1 MKLLFAT
8 ANKNKLREAAE
19 ILGDMVQVI
28 SPSELNINADVEETG
43 ETLQDNS
50 ILKARTLYDL
60 SGLDCFADDT
70 GLEVE
75 VLNGAPGVLTARY
88 AACFP
93 GGALP
98 HDSEANMNRLLEE
111 LSEYSTPES
120 RRARFRTVIT
130 LIYEGRQYCFEGI
143 VSGTIAQGK
152 AGNGGFGYD
161 PIFIPDGFGGRTMA
175 EISEDEKNAISHR
188 GRALRA
194 MAEFLSTVREDGVL
208 SGLVFDQFI
217 VKKTL
222 LKIGVFH
229 LDAHRITQFVYLAGP
244 SAHKSVTSLI
254 KFEKVRFDIPEGYHS
269 FHFGRLYRSVHSP
282 FGDSGYRSVKLLSH
296 LIHHVLHQLVFDG
309 CAFCIS
315 SHQFSFGSIL
325 ALLLVNILFGT
336 LRPTKVQGE
345 QPVHHQVRISSYRR
359 GEMGVKL
366 ECKSIVP
373 DVVRT
378 VAGFRHCPEGKILE
392 GVMLRL
398 AFGRI
403 KQRAERFGCRPA
415 A

>member
-1 MKLLFAT
+1 MEKLIA
-8 ANKNKLREAAE
+8 ASNNKNKLREAAE

-194 MAEFLSTVREDGVL
+194 MAEFLSTVRED
-208 SGLVFDQFI
+208 
-217 VKKTL
+217 
-222 LKIGVFH
+222 
-229 LDAHRITQFVYLAGP
+229 Y
-244 SAHKSVTSLI
+244 
-254 KFEKVRFDIPEGYHS
+254 
-269 FHFGRLYRSVHSP
+269 
-282 FGDSGYRSVKLLSH
+282 
-296 LIHHVLHQLVFDG
+296 
-309 CAFCIS
+309 
-315 SHQFSFGSIL
+315 
-325 ALLLVNILFGT
+325 
-336 LRPTKVQGE
+336 
-345 QPVHHQVRISSYRR
+345 
-359 GEMGVKL
+359 
-366 ECKSIVP
+366 
-373 DVVRT
+373 
-378 VAGFRHCPEGKILE
+378 
-392 GVMLRL
+392 
-398 AFGRI
+398 
-403 KQRAERFGCRPA
+403 
-415 A
+415 

>member
-194 MAEFLSTVREDGVL
+194 MAKFLSTVRED
-208 SGLVFDQFI
+208 
-217 VKKTL
+217 
-222 LKIGVFH
+222 
-229 LDAHRITQFVYLAGP
+229 Y
-244 SAHKSVTSLI
+244 
-254 KFEKVRFDIPEGYHS
+254 
-269 FHFGRLYRSVHSP
+269 
-282 FGDSGYRSVKLLSH
+282 
-296 LIHHVLHQLVFDG
+296 
-309 CAFCIS
+309 
-315 SHQFSFGSIL
+315 
-325 ALLLVNILFGT
+325 
-336 LRPTKVQGE
+336 
-345 QPVHHQVRISSYRR
+345 
-359 GEMGVKL
+359 
-366 ECKSIVP
+366 
-373 DVVRT
+373 
-378 VAGFRHCPEGKILE
+378 
-392 GVMLRL
+392 
-398 AFGRI
+398 
-403 KQRAERFGCRPA
+403 
-415 A
+415 

>member
-111 LSEYSTPES
+111 LSKYSTPES

-130 LIYEGRQYCFEGI
+130 LIYEDRQYCFEGI

-194 MAEFLSTVREDGVL
+194 MAEFLSTIRED
-208 SGLVFDQFI
+208 
-217 VKKTL
+217 
-222 LKIGVFH
+222 
-229 LDAHRITQFVYLAGP
+229 Y
-244 SAHKSVTSLI
+244 
-254 KFEKVRFDIPEGYHS
+254 
-269 FHFGRLYRSVHSP
+269 
-282 FGDSGYRSVKLLSH
+282 
-296 LIHHVLHQLVFDG
+296 
-309 CAFCIS
+309 
-315 SHQFSFGSIL
+315 
-325 ALLLVNILFGT
+325 
-336 LRPTKVQGE
+336 
-345 QPVHHQVRISSYRR
+345 
-359 GEMGVKL
+359 
-366 ECKSIVP
+366 
-373 DVVRT
+373 
-378 VAGFRHCPEGKILE
+378 
-392 GVMLRL
+392 
-398 AFGRI
+398 
-403 KQRAERFGCRPA
+403 
-415 A
+415 

>member
-93 GGALP
+93 GGALA
-98 HDSEANMNRLLEE
+98 HDSEANMTRLLEE
-111 LSEYSTPES
+111 LSKYSTPKS

-143 VSGTIAQGK
+143 VSGTIAREK

-194 MAEFLSTVREDGVL
+194 MAEFLSTVRE
-208 SGLVFDQFI
+208 
-217 VKKTL
+217 
-222 LKIGVFH
+222 
-229 LDAHRITQFVYLAGP
+229 
-244 SAHKSVTSLI
+244 
-254 KFEKVRFDIPEGYHS
+254 GY
-269 FHFGRLYRSVHSP
+269 
-282 FGDSGYRSVKLLSH
+282 
-296 LIHHVLHQLVFDG
+296 
-309 CAFCIS
+309 
-315 SHQFSFGSIL
+315 
-325 ALLLVNILFGT
+325 
-336 LRPTKVQGE
+336 
-345 QPVHHQVRISSYRR
+345 
-359 GEMGVKL
+359 
-366 ECKSIVP
+366 
-373 DVVRT
+373 
-378 VAGFRHCPEGKILE
+378 
-392 GVMLRL
+392 
-398 AFGRI
+398 
-403 KQRAERFGCRPA
+403 
-415 A
+415 

>member
-75 VLNGAPGVLTARY
+75 VLNGAPGVMTARY

-111 LSEYSTPES
+111 LSEYSTPKS

-143 VSGTIAQGK
+143 VSGTIAQEK

-194 MAEFLSTVREDGVL
+194 MAEFLSTVRED
-208 SGLVFDQFI
+208 
-217 VKKTL
+217 
-222 LKIGVFH
+222 
-229 LDAHRITQFVYLAGP
+229 Y
-244 SAHKSVTSLI
+244 
-254 KFEKVRFDIPEGYHS
+254 
-269 FHFGRLYRSVHSP
+269 
-282 FGDSGYRSVKLLSH
+282 
-296 LIHHVLHQLVFDG
+296 
-309 CAFCIS
+309 
-315 SHQFSFGSIL
+315 
-325 ALLLVNILFGT
+325 
-336 LRPTKVQGE
+336 
-345 QPVHHQVRISSYRR
+345 
-359 GEMGVKL
+359 
-366 ECKSIVP
+366 
-373 DVVRT
+373 
-378 VAGFRHCPEGKILE
+378 
-392 GVMLRL
+392 
-398 AFGRI
+398 
-403 KQRAERFGCRPA
+403 
-415 A
+415 

>member
-111 LSEYSTPES
+111 LSKYSTPES

-143 VSGTIAQGK
+143 VSGTIAREK

-194 MAEFLSTVREDGVL
+194 MAEFLSTVRE
-208 SGLVFDQFI
+208 
-217 VKKTL
+217 
-222 LKIGVFH
+222 
-229 LDAHRITQFVYLAGP
+229 
-244 SAHKSVTSLI
+244 
-254 KFEKVRFDIPEGYHS
+254 GY
-269 FHFGRLYRSVHSP
+269 
-282 FGDSGYRSVKLLSH
+282 
-296 LIHHVLHQLVFDG
+296 
-309 CAFCIS
+309 
-315 SHQFSFGSIL
+315 
-325 ALLLVNILFGT
+325 
-336 LRPTKVQGE
+336 
-345 QPVHHQVRISSYRR
+345 
-359 GEMGVKL
+359 
-366 ECKSIVP
+366 
-373 DVVRT
+373 
-378 VAGFRHCPEGKILE
+378 
-392 GVMLRL
+392 
-398 AFGRI
+398 
-403 KQRAERFGCRPA
+403 
-415 A
+415 

>member
-60 SGLDCFADDT
+60 SGLDCFADHT

-194 MAEFLSTVREDGVL
+194 MAEFLSTVHED
-208 SGLVFDQFI
+208 
-217 VKKTL
+217 
-222 LKIGVFH
+222 
-229 LDAHRITQFVYLAGP
+229 Y
-244 SAHKSVTSLI
+244 
-254 KFEKVRFDIPEGYHS
+254 
-269 FHFGRLYRSVHSP
+269 
-282 FGDSGYRSVKLLSH
+282 
-296 LIHHVLHQLVFDG
+296 
-309 CAFCIS
+309 
-315 SHQFSFGSIL
+315 
-325 ALLLVNILFGT
+325 
-336 LRPTKVQGE
+336 
-345 QPVHHQVRISSYRR
+345 
-359 GEMGVKL
+359 
-366 ECKSIVP
+366 
-373 DVVRT
+373 
-378 VAGFRHCPEGKILE
+378 
-392 GVMLRL
+392 
-398 AFGRI
+398 
-403 KQRAERFGCRPA
+403 
-415 A
+415 

>member
-19 ILGDMVQVI
+19 ILGDLVQVI

-111 LSEYSTPES
+111 LSKYSTPEN

-143 VSGTIAQGK
+143 VSGTIAREK

-194 MAEFLSTVREDGVL
+194 MAEFLSTVRED
-208 SGLVFDQFI
+208 
-217 VKKTL
+217 
-222 LKIGVFH
+222 
-229 LDAHRITQFVYLAGP
+229 Y
-244 SAHKSVTSLI
+244 
-254 KFEKVRFDIPEGYHS
+254 
-269 FHFGRLYRSVHSP
+269 
-282 FGDSGYRSVKLLSH
+282 
-296 LIHHVLHQLVFDG
+296 
-309 CAFCIS
+309 
-315 SHQFSFGSIL
+315 
-325 ALLLVNILFGT
+325 
-336 LRPTKVQGE
+336 
-345 QPVHHQVRISSYRR
+345 
-359 GEMGVKL
+359 
-366 ECKSIVP
+366 
-373 DVVRT
+373 
-378 VAGFRHCPEGKILE
+378 
-392 GVMLRL
+392 
-398 AFGRI
+398 
-403 KQRAERFGCRPA
+403 
-415 A
+415 

>member
-70 GLEVE
+70 GLEVD
-75 VLNGAPGVLTARY
+75 VLNGAPGVMTARY

-194 MAEFLSTVREDGVL
+194 MAEFLSTVRED
-208 SGLVFDQFI
+208 
-217 VKKTL
+217 
-222 LKIGVFH
+222 
-229 LDAHRITQFVYLAGP
+229 Y
-244 SAHKSVTSLI
+244 
-254 KFEKVRFDIPEGYHS
+254 
-269 FHFGRLYRSVHSP
+269 
-282 FGDSGYRSVKLLSH
+282 
-296 LIHHVLHQLVFDG
+296 
-309 CAFCIS
+309 
-315 SHQFSFGSIL
+315 
-325 ALLLVNILFGT
+325 
-336 LRPTKVQGE
+336 
-345 QPVHHQVRISSYRR
+345 
-359 GEMGVKL
+359 
-366 ECKSIVP
+366 
-373 DVVRT
+373 
-378 VAGFRHCPEGKILE
+378 
-392 GVMLRL
+392 
-398 AFGRI
+398 
-403 KQRAERFGCRPA
+403 
-415 A
+415 

>member
-60 SGLDCFADDT
+60 SSLDCFADDT

-111 LSEYSTPES
+111 LSEYSSPES

-143 VSGTIAQGK
+143 VSGTIAQEK

-194 MAEFLSTVREDGVL
+194 MAEFLSTVRED
-208 SGLVFDQFI
+208 
-217 VKKTL
+217 
-222 LKIGVFH
+222 
-229 LDAHRITQFVYLAGP
+229 Y
-244 SAHKSVTSLI
+244 
-254 KFEKVRFDIPEGYHS
+254 
-269 FHFGRLYRSVHSP
+269 
-282 FGDSGYRSVKLLSH
+282 
-296 LIHHVLHQLVFDG
+296 
-309 CAFCIS
+309 
-315 SHQFSFGSIL
+315 
-325 ALLLVNILFGT
+325 
-336 LRPTKVQGE
+336 
-345 QPVHHQVRISSYRR
+345 
-359 GEMGVKL
+359 
-366 ECKSIVP
+366 
-373 DVVRT
+373 
-378 VAGFRHCPEGKILE
+378 
-392 GVMLRL
+392 
-398 AFGRI
+398 
-403 KQRAERFGCRPA
+403 
-415 A
+415 

>member
-75 VLNGAPGVLTARY
+75 VLNGAPGVMTARY

-194 MAEFLSTVREDGVL
+194 MAEFLSTVRED
-208 SGLVFDQFI
+208 
-217 VKKTL
+217 
-222 LKIGVFH
+222 
-229 LDAHRITQFVYLAGP
+229 Y
-244 SAHKSVTSLI
+244 
-254 KFEKVRFDIPEGYHS
+254 
-269 FHFGRLYRSVHSP
+269 
-282 FGDSGYRSVKLLSH
+282 
-296 LIHHVLHQLVFDG
+296 
-309 CAFCIS
+309 
-315 SHQFSFGSIL
+315 
-325 ALLLVNILFGT
+325 
-336 LRPTKVQGE
+336 
-345 QPVHHQVRISSYRR
+345 
-359 GEMGVKL
+359 
-366 ECKSIVP
+366 
-373 DVVRT
+373 
-378 VAGFRHCPEGKILE
+378 
-392 GVMLRL
+392 
-398 AFGRI
+398 
-403 KQRAERFGCRPA
+403 
-415 A
+415 

>member
-93 GGALP
+93 GRALP

-194 MAEFLSTVREDGVL
+194 MAEFLSTVRED
-208 SGLVFDQFI
+208 
-217 VKKTL
+217 
-222 LKIGVFH
+222 
-229 LDAHRITQFVYLAGP
+229 Y
-244 SAHKSVTSLI
+244 
-254 KFEKVRFDIPEGYHS
+254 
-269 FHFGRLYRSVHSP
+269 
-282 FGDSGYRSVKLLSH
+282 
-296 LIHHVLHQLVFDG
+296 
-309 CAFCIS
+309 
-315 SHQFSFGSIL
+315 
-325 ALLLVNILFGT
+325 
-336 LRPTKVQGE
+336 
-345 QPVHHQVRISSYRR
+345 
-359 GEMGVKL
+359 
-366 ECKSIVP
+366 
-373 DVVRT
+373 
-378 VAGFRHCPEGKILE
+378 
-392 GVMLRL
+392 
-398 AFGRI
+398 
-403 KQRAERFGCRPA
+403 
-415 A
+415 

>member
-194 MAEFLSTVREDGVL
+194 MAGFLSTVRED
-208 SGLVFDQFI
+208 
-217 VKKTL
+217 
-222 LKIGVFH
+222 
-229 LDAHRITQFVYLAGP
+229 Y
-244 SAHKSVTSLI
+244 
-254 KFEKVRFDIPEGYHS
+254 
-269 FHFGRLYRSVHSP
+269 
-282 FGDSGYRSVKLLSH
+282 
-296 LIHHVLHQLVFDG
+296 
-309 CAFCIS
+309 
-315 SHQFSFGSIL
+315 
-325 ALLLVNILFGT
+325 
-336 LRPTKVQGE
+336 
-345 QPVHHQVRISSYRR
+345 
-359 GEMGVKL
+359 
-366 ECKSIVP
+366 
-373 DVVRT
+373 
-378 VAGFRHCPEGKILE
+378 
-392 GVMLRL
+392 
-398 AFGRI
+398 
-403 KQRAERFGCRPA
+403 
-415 A
+415 

>member
-28 SPSELNINADVEETG
+28 SPSELNINTDVEETG

-75 VLNGAPGVLTARY
+75 ALNGAPGVMTARY

-194 MAEFLSTVREDGVL
+194 MAEFLSTVRKD
-208 SGLVFDQFI
+208 
-217 VKKTL
+217 
-222 LKIGVFH
+222 
-229 LDAHRITQFVYLAGP
+229 Y
-244 SAHKSVTSLI
+244 
-254 KFEKVRFDIPEGYHS
+254 
-269 FHFGRLYRSVHSP
+269 
-282 FGDSGYRSVKLLSH
+282 
-296 LIHHVLHQLVFDG
+296 
-309 CAFCIS
+309 
-315 SHQFSFGSIL
+315 
-325 ALLLVNILFGT
+325 
-336 LRPTKVQGE
+336 
-345 QPVHHQVRISSYRR
+345 
-359 GEMGVKL
+359 
-366 ECKSIVP
+366 
-373 DVVRT
+373 
-378 VAGFRHCPEGKILE
+378 
-392 GVMLRL
+392 
-398 AFGRI
+398 
-403 KQRAERFGCRPA
+403 
-415 A
+415 

>member
-75 VLNGAPGVLTARY
+75 VLNGAPGVMTARY

-111 LSEYSTPES
+111 LSEHSTPES

-152 AGNGGFGYD
+152 AGDGGFGYD

-194 MAEFLSTVREDGVL
+194 MAEFLSTVRED
-208 SGLVFDQFI
+208 
-217 VKKTL
+217 
-222 LKIGVFH
+222 
-229 LDAHRITQFVYLAGP
+229 Y
-244 SAHKSVTSLI
+244 
-254 KFEKVRFDIPEGYHS
+254 
-269 FHFGRLYRSVHSP
+269 
-282 FGDSGYRSVKLLSH
+282 
-296 LIHHVLHQLVFDG
+296 
-309 CAFCIS
+309 
-315 SHQFSFGSIL
+315 
-325 ALLLVNILFGT
+325 
-336 LRPTKVQGE
+336 
-345 QPVHHQVRISSYRR
+345 
-359 GEMGVKL
+359 
-366 ECKSIVP
+366 
-373 DVVRT
+373 
-378 VAGFRHCPEGKILE
+378 
-392 GVMLRL
+392 
-398 AFGRI
+398 
-403 KQRAERFGCRPA
+403 
-415 A
+415 

>member
-111 LSEYSTPES
+111 LSEYSTPKS

-143 VSGTIAQGK
+143 VSGTIAQEK

-194 MAEFLSTVREDGVL
+194 MAEFLSTVRKD
-208 SGLVFDQFI
+208 
-217 VKKTL
+217 
-222 LKIGVFH
+222 
-229 LDAHRITQFVYLAGP
+229 Y
-244 SAHKSVTSLI
+244 
-254 KFEKVRFDIPEGYHS
+254 
-269 FHFGRLYRSVHSP
+269 
-282 FGDSGYRSVKLLSH
+282 
-296 LIHHVLHQLVFDG
+296 
-309 CAFCIS
+309 
-315 SHQFSFGSIL
+315 
-325 ALLLVNILFGT
+325 
-336 LRPTKVQGE
+336 
-345 QPVHHQVRISSYRR
+345 
-359 GEMGVKL
+359 
-366 ECKSIVP
+366 
-373 DVVRT
+373 
-378 VAGFRHCPEGKILE
+378 
-392 GVMLRL
+392 
-398 AFGRI
+398 
-403 KQRAERFGCRPA
+403 
-415 A
+415 

>member
-111 LSEYSTPES
+111 LSKYSTPKS

-152 AGNGGFGYD
+152 AGDGGFGYD

-194 MAEFLSTVREDGVL
+194 MAEFLSTVRED
-208 SGLVFDQFI
+208 
-217 VKKTL
+217 
-222 LKIGVFH
+222 
-229 LDAHRITQFVYLAGP
+229 Y
-244 SAHKSVTSLI
+244 
-254 KFEKVRFDIPEGYHS
+254 
-269 FHFGRLYRSVHSP
+269 
-282 FGDSGYRSVKLLSH
+282 
-296 LIHHVLHQLVFDG
+296 
-309 CAFCIS
+309 
-315 SHQFSFGSIL
+315 
-325 ALLLVNILFGT
+325 
-336 LRPTKVQGE
+336 
-345 QPVHHQVRISSYRR
+345 
-359 GEMGVKL
+359 
-366 ECKSIVP
+366 
-373 DVVRT
+373 
-378 VAGFRHCPEGKILE
+378 
-392 GVMLRL
+392 
-398 AFGRI
+398 
-403 KQRAERFGCRPA
+403 
-415 A
+415 

>member
-8 ANKNKLREAAE
+8 GKKYKLREAAQL
-19 ILGDMVQVI
+19 LGDMVQVI
-28 SPSELNINADVEETG
+28 SPSELNIIADVEETV
-43 ETLQDNS
+43 EALQDNS

-75 VLNGAPGVLTARY
+75 VLSCAPGVLTARY

-194 MAEFLSTVREDGVL
+194 MAEFLSTVRED
-208 SGLVFDQFI
+208 
-217 VKKTL
+217 
-222 LKIGVFH
+222 
-229 LDAHRITQFVYLAGP
+229 Y
-244 SAHKSVTSLI
+244 
-254 KFEKVRFDIPEGYHS
+254 
-269 FHFGRLYRSVHSP
+269 
-282 FGDSGYRSVKLLSH
+282 
-296 LIHHVLHQLVFDG
+296 
-309 CAFCIS
+309 
-315 SHQFSFGSIL
+315 
-325 ALLLVNILFGT
+325 
-336 LRPTKVQGE
+336 
-345 QPVHHQVRISSYRR
+345 
-359 GEMGVKL
+359 
-366 ECKSIVP
+366 
-373 DVVRT
+373 
-378 VAGFRHCPEGKILE
+378 
-392 GVMLRL
+392 
-398 AFGRI
+398 
-403 KQRAERFGCRPA
+403 
-415 A
+415 

>member
-111 LSEYSTPES
+111 LSKYSTPKS

-130 LIYEGRQYCFEGI
+130 LIYKDRQYCFEGI
-143 VSGTIAQGK
+143 VSGTIAQEK

-194 MAEFLSTVREDGVL
+194 MAEFLSTVRED
-208 SGLVFDQFI
+208 
-217 VKKTL
+217 
-222 LKIGVFH
+222 H
-229 LDAHRITQFVYLAGP
+229 
-244 SAHKSVTSLI
+244 
-254 KFEKVRFDIPEGYHS
+254 
-269 FHFGRLYRSVHSP
+269 
-282 FGDSGYRSVKLLSH
+282 
-296 LIHHVLHQLVFDG
+296 
-309 CAFCIS
+309 
-315 SHQFSFGSIL
+315 
-325 ALLLVNILFGT
+325 
-336 LRPTKVQGE
+336 
-345 QPVHHQVRISSYRR
+345 
-359 GEMGVKL
+359 
-366 ECKSIVP
+366 
-373 DVVRT
+373 
-378 VAGFRHCPEGKILE
+378 
-392 GVMLRL
+392 
-398 AFGRI
+398 
-403 KQRAERFGCRPA
+403 
-415 A
+415 

>member
-130 LIYEGRQYCFEGI
+130 LIYEGRQHCFEGI

-194 MAEFLSTVREDGVL
+194 MAEFLSTVRED
-208 SGLVFDQFI
+208 
-217 VKKTL
+217 
-222 LKIGVFH
+222 
-229 LDAHRITQFVYLAGP
+229 Y
-244 SAHKSVTSLI
+244 
-254 KFEKVRFDIPEGYHS
+254 
-269 FHFGRLYRSVHSP
+269 
-282 FGDSGYRSVKLLSH
+282 
-296 LIHHVLHQLVFDG
+296 
-309 CAFCIS
+309 
-315 SHQFSFGSIL
+315 
-325 ALLLVNILFGT
+325 
-336 LRPTKVQGE
+336 
-345 QPVHHQVRISSYRR
+345 
-359 GEMGVKL
+359 
-366 ECKSIVP
+366 
-373 DVVRT
+373 
-378 VAGFRHCPEGKILE
+378 
-392 GVMLRL
+392 
-398 AFGRI
+398 
-403 KQRAERFGCRPA
+403 
-415 A
+415 

>member
-161 PIFIPDGFGGRTMA
+161 PIFIPDGYGGRTMA

-194 MAEFLSTVREDGVL
+194 MAEFLSTIRKD
-208 SGLVFDQFI
+208 
-217 VKKTL
+217 
-222 LKIGVFH
+222 
-229 LDAHRITQFVYLAGP
+229 Y
-244 SAHKSVTSLI
+244 
-254 KFEKVRFDIPEGYHS
+254 
-269 FHFGRLYRSVHSP
+269 
-282 FGDSGYRSVKLLSH
+282 
-296 LIHHVLHQLVFDG
+296 
-309 CAFCIS
+309 
-315 SHQFSFGSIL
+315 
-325 ALLLVNILFGT
+325 
-336 LRPTKVQGE
+336 
-345 QPVHHQVRISSYRR
+345 
-359 GEMGVKL
+359 
-366 ECKSIVP
+366 
-373 DVVRT
+373 
-378 VAGFRHCPEGKILE
+378 
-392 GVMLRL
+392 
-398 AFGRI
+398 
-403 KQRAERFGCRPA
+403 
-415 A
+415 

>member
-111 LSEYSTPES
+111 LSKYSTPES

-130 LIYEGRQYCFEGI
+130 LIYESRQYCFEGI
-143 VSGTIAQGK
+143 VSGTIAQEK

-175 EISEDEKNAISHR
+175 EISEDGKNAISHR

-194 MAEFLSTVREDGVL
+194 MAEFLSTVRE
-208 SGLVFDQFI
+208 
-217 VKKTL
+217 
-222 LKIGVFH
+222 
-229 LDAHRITQFVYLAGP
+229 
-244 SAHKSVTSLI
+244 
-254 KFEKVRFDIPEGYHS
+254 GY
-269 FHFGRLYRSVHSP
+269 
-282 FGDSGYRSVKLLSH
+282 
-296 LIHHVLHQLVFDG
+296 
-309 CAFCIS
+309 
-315 SHQFSFGSIL
+315 
-325 ALLLVNILFGT
+325 
-336 LRPTKVQGE
+336 
-345 QPVHHQVRISSYRR
+345 
-359 GEMGVKL
+359 
-366 ECKSIVP
+366 
-373 DVVRT
+373 
-378 VAGFRHCPEGKILE
+378 
-392 GVMLRL
+392 
-398 AFGRI
+398 
-403 KQRAERFGCRPA
+403 
-415 A
+415 

>member
-19 ILGDMVQVI
+19 ILGDIVQVI

-75 VLNGAPGVLTARY
+75 VLNGAPGVMTARY

-194 MAEFLSTVREDGVL
+194 MAEFLSTIRED
-208 SGLVFDQFI
+208 
-217 VKKTL
+217 
-222 LKIGVFH
+222 
-229 LDAHRITQFVYLAGP
+229 Y
-244 SAHKSVTSLI
+244 
-254 KFEKVRFDIPEGYHS
+254 
-269 FHFGRLYRSVHSP
+269 
-282 FGDSGYRSVKLLSH
+282 
-296 LIHHVLHQLVFDG
+296 
-309 CAFCIS
+309 
-315 SHQFSFGSIL
+315 
-325 ALLLVNILFGT
+325 
-336 LRPTKVQGE
+336 
-345 QPVHHQVRISSYRR
+345 
-359 GEMGVKL
+359 
-366 ECKSIVP
+366 
-373 DVVRT
+373 
-378 VAGFRHCPEGKILE
+378 
-392 GVMLRL
+392 
-398 AFGRI
+398 
-403 KQRAERFGCRPA
+403 
-415 A
+415 

>member
-111 LSEYSTPES
+111 LSEYSSPES

-175 EISEDEKNAISHR
+175 EISEDKKNAISHR

-194 MAEFLSTVREDGVL
+194 MAEFLSTVRED
-208 SGLVFDQFI
+208 
-217 VKKTL
+217 
-222 LKIGVFH
+222 
-229 LDAHRITQFVYLAGP
+229 Y
-244 SAHKSVTSLI
+244 
-254 KFEKVRFDIPEGYHS
+254 
-269 FHFGRLYRSVHSP
+269 
-282 FGDSGYRSVKLLSH
+282 
-296 LIHHVLHQLVFDG
+296 
-309 CAFCIS
+309 
-315 SHQFSFGSIL
+315 
-325 ALLLVNILFGT
+325 
-336 LRPTKVQGE
+336 
-345 QPVHHQVRISSYRR
+345 
-359 GEMGVKL
+359 
-366 ECKSIVP
+366 
-373 DVVRT
+373 
-378 VAGFRHCPEGKILE
+378 
-392 GVMLRL
+392 
-398 AFGRI
+398 
-403 KQRAERFGCRPA
+403 
-415 A
+415 

>member
-111 LSEYSTPES
+111 LSKYSAPKS

-143 VSGTIAQGK
+143 VSGTIAQEK

-194 MAEFLSTVREDGVL
+194 MAEFLSTVRE
-208 SGLVFDQFI
+208 
-217 VKKTL
+217 
-222 LKIGVFH
+222 
-229 LDAHRITQFVYLAGP
+229 
-244 SAHKSVTSLI
+244 
-254 KFEKVRFDIPEGYHS
+254 GY
-269 FHFGRLYRSVHSP
+269 
-282 FGDSGYRSVKLLSH
+282 
-296 LIHHVLHQLVFDG
+296 
-309 CAFCIS
+309 
-315 SHQFSFGSIL
+315 
-325 ALLLVNILFGT
+325 
-336 LRPTKVQGE
+336 
-345 QPVHHQVRISSYRR
+345 
-359 GEMGVKL
+359 
-366 ECKSIVP
+366 
-373 DVVRT
+373 
-378 VAGFRHCPEGKILE
+378 
-392 GVMLRL
+392 
-398 AFGRI
+398 
-403 KQRAERFGCRPA
+403 
-415 A
+415 

>member
-19 ILGDMVQVI
+19 MLGDMVQVI

-194 MAEFLSTVREDGVL
+194 MAEFLSTVRED
-208 SGLVFDQFI
+208 
-217 VKKTL
+217 
-222 LKIGVFH
+222 
-229 LDAHRITQFVYLAGP
+229 Y
-244 SAHKSVTSLI
+244 
-254 KFEKVRFDIPEGYHS
+254 
-269 FHFGRLYRSVHSP
+269 
-282 FGDSGYRSVKLLSH
+282 
-296 LIHHVLHQLVFDG
+296 
-309 CAFCIS
+309 
-315 SHQFSFGSIL
+315 
-325 ALLLVNILFGT
+325 
-336 LRPTKVQGE
+336 
-345 QPVHHQVRISSYRR
+345 
-359 GEMGVKL
+359 
-366 ECKSIVP
+366 
-373 DVVRT
+373 
-378 VAGFRHCPEGKILE
+378 
-392 GVMLRL
+392 
-398 AFGRI
+398 
-403 KQRAERFGCRPA
+403 
-415 A
+415 

>member
-19 ILGDMVQVI
+19 RLGDMVQVI

-194 MAEFLSTVREDGVL
+194 MAEFLSTVRED
-208 SGLVFDQFI
+208 
-217 VKKTL
+217 
-222 LKIGVFH
+222 
-229 LDAHRITQFVYLAGP
+229 Y
-244 SAHKSVTSLI
+244 
-254 KFEKVRFDIPEGYHS
+254 
-269 FHFGRLYRSVHSP
+269 
-282 FGDSGYRSVKLLSH
+282 
-296 LIHHVLHQLVFDG
+296 
-309 CAFCIS
+309 
-315 SHQFSFGSIL
+315 
-325 ALLLVNILFGT
+325 
-336 LRPTKVQGE
+336 
-345 QPVHHQVRISSYRR
+345 
-359 GEMGVKL
+359 
-366 ECKSIVP
+366 
-373 DVVRT
+373 
-378 VAGFRHCPEGKILE
+378 
-392 GVMLRL
+392 
-398 AFGRI
+398 
-403 KQRAERFGCRPA
+403 
-415 A
+415 

>member
-1 MKLLFAT
+1 MKMLFAT

-93 GGALP
+93 GGALT

-194 MAEFLSTVREDGVL
+194 MAEFLSTVRED
-208 SGLVFDQFI
+208 
-217 VKKTL
+217 
-222 LKIGVFH
+222 
-229 LDAHRITQFVYLAGP
+229 Y
-244 SAHKSVTSLI
+244 
-254 KFEKVRFDIPEGYHS
+254 
-269 FHFGRLYRSVHSP
+269 
-282 FGDSGYRSVKLLSH
+282 
-296 LIHHVLHQLVFDG
+296 
-309 CAFCIS
+309 
-315 SHQFSFGSIL
+315 
-325 ALLLVNILFGT
+325 
-336 LRPTKVQGE
+336 
-345 QPVHHQVRISSYRR
+345 
-359 GEMGVKL
+359 
-366 ECKSIVP
+366 
-373 DVVRT
+373 
-378 VAGFRHCPEGKILE
+378 
-392 GVMLRL
+392 
-398 AFGRI
+398 
-403 KQRAERFGCRPA
+403 
-415 A
+415 

>member
-60 SGLDCFADDT
+60 SSLDCFADDT

-75 VLNGAPGVLTARY
+75 VLNGAPGVMTARY

-111 LSEYSTPES
+111 LSEYSSPES

-143 VSGTIAQGK
+143 VSGTIAQEK

-194 MAEFLSTVREDGVL
+194 MAEFLSTVRKD
-208 SGLVFDQFI
+208 
-217 VKKTL
+217 
-222 LKIGVFH
+222 
-229 LDAHRITQFVYLAGP
+229 Y
-244 SAHKSVTSLI
+244 
-254 KFEKVRFDIPEGYHS
+254 
-269 FHFGRLYRSVHSP
+269 
-282 FGDSGYRSVKLLSH
+282 
-296 LIHHVLHQLVFDG
+296 
-309 CAFCIS
+309 
-315 SHQFSFGSIL
+315 
-325 ALLLVNILFGT
+325 
-336 LRPTKVQGE
+336 
-345 QPVHHQVRISSYRR
+345 
-359 GEMGVKL
+359 
-366 ECKSIVP
+366 
-373 DVVRT
+373 
-378 VAGFRHCPEGKILE
+378 
-392 GVMLRL
+392 
-398 AFGRI
+398 
-403 KQRAERFGCRPA
+403 
-415 A
+415 

>member
-60 SGLDCFADDT
+60 SSLDCFADDT

-111 LSEYSTPES
+111 LSKYSAPKS

-194 MAEFLSTVREDGVL
+194 MAEFLSTVRED
-208 SGLVFDQFI
+208 
-217 VKKTL
+217 
-222 LKIGVFH
+222 
-229 LDAHRITQFVYLAGP
+229 Y
-244 SAHKSVTSLI
+244 
-254 KFEKVRFDIPEGYHS
+254 
-269 FHFGRLYRSVHSP
+269 
-282 FGDSGYRSVKLLSH
+282 
-296 LIHHVLHQLVFDG
+296 
-309 CAFCIS
+309 
-315 SHQFSFGSIL
+315 
-325 ALLLVNILFGT
+325 
-336 LRPTKVQGE
+336 
-345 QPVHHQVRISSYRR
+345 
-359 GEMGVKL
+359 
-366 ECKSIVP
+366 
-373 DVVRT
+373 
-378 VAGFRHCPEGKILE
+378 
-392 GVMLRL
+392 
-398 AFGRI
+398 
-403 KQRAERFGCRPA
+403 
-415 A
+415 

>member
-120 RRARFRTVIT
+120 RRARFKTVIT

-175 EISEDEKNAISHR
+175 EISENEKNAISHR

-194 MAEFLSTVREDGVL
+194 MAEFLSTVRED
-208 SGLVFDQFI
+208 
-217 VKKTL
+217 
-222 LKIGVFH
+222 
-229 LDAHRITQFVYLAGP
+229 Y
-244 SAHKSVTSLI
+244 
-254 KFEKVRFDIPEGYHS
+254 
-269 FHFGRLYRSVHSP
+269 
-282 FGDSGYRSVKLLSH
+282 
-296 LIHHVLHQLVFDG
+296 
-309 CAFCIS
+309 
-315 SHQFSFGSIL
+315 
-325 ALLLVNILFGT
+325 
-336 LRPTKVQGE
+336 
-345 QPVHHQVRISSYRR
+345 
-359 GEMGVKL
+359 
-366 ECKSIVP
+366 
-373 DVVRT
+373 
-378 VAGFRHCPEGKILE
+378 
-392 GVMLRL
+392 
-398 AFGRI
+398 
-403 KQRAERFGCRPA
+403 
-415 A
+415 

>member
-19 ILGDMVQVI
+19 ILGNMVQVI

-194 MAEFLSTVREDGVL
+194 MAEFLSTVRED
-208 SGLVFDQFI
+208 
-217 VKKTL
+217 
-222 LKIGVFH
+222 
-229 LDAHRITQFVYLAGP
+229 Y
-244 SAHKSVTSLI
+244 
-254 KFEKVRFDIPEGYHS
+254 
-269 FHFGRLYRSVHSP
+269 
-282 FGDSGYRSVKLLSH
+282 
-296 LIHHVLHQLVFDG
+296 
-309 CAFCIS
+309 
-315 SHQFSFGSIL
+315 
-325 ALLLVNILFGT
+325 
-336 LRPTKVQGE
+336 
-345 QPVHHQVRISSYRR
+345 
-359 GEMGVKL
+359 
-366 ECKSIVP
+366 
-373 DVVRT
+373 
-378 VAGFRHCPEGKILE
+378 
-392 GVMLRL
+392 
-398 AFGRI
+398 
-403 KQRAERFGCRPA
+403 
-415 A
+415 

>member
-50 ILKARTLYDL
+50 ILKGRTLYDL

-75 VLNGAPGVLTARY
+75 VLNGAPGVMTARY

-194 MAEFLSTVREDGVL
+194 MAEFLSTVRED
-208 SGLVFDQFI
+208 
-217 VKKTL
+217 
-222 LKIGVFH
+222 
-229 LDAHRITQFVYLAGP
+229 Y
-244 SAHKSVTSLI
+244 
-254 KFEKVRFDIPEGYHS
+254 
-269 FHFGRLYRSVHSP
+269 
-282 FGDSGYRSVKLLSH
+282 
-296 LIHHVLHQLVFDG
+296 
-309 CAFCIS
+309 
-315 SHQFSFGSIL
+315 
-325 ALLLVNILFGT
+325 
-336 LRPTKVQGE
+336 
-345 QPVHHQVRISSYRR
+345 
-359 GEMGVKL
+359 
-366 ECKSIVP
+366 
-373 DVVRT
+373 
-378 VAGFRHCPEGKILE
+378 
-392 GVMLRL
+392 
-398 AFGRI
+398 
-403 KQRAERFGCRPA
+403 
-415 A
+415 

>member
-43 ETLQDNS
+43 ETLQENS

-194 MAEFLSTVREDGVL
+194 MAEFLSTVRED
-208 SGLVFDQFI
+208 
-217 VKKTL
+217 
-222 LKIGVFH
+222 
-229 LDAHRITQFVYLAGP
+229 Y
-244 SAHKSVTSLI
+244 
-254 KFEKVRFDIPEGYHS
+254 
-269 FHFGRLYRSVHSP
+269 
-282 FGDSGYRSVKLLSH
+282 
-296 LIHHVLHQLVFDG
+296 
-309 CAFCIS
+309 
-315 SHQFSFGSIL
+315 
-325 ALLLVNILFGT
+325 
-336 LRPTKVQGE
+336 
-345 QPVHHQVRISSYRR
+345 
-359 GEMGVKL
+359 
-366 ECKSIVP
+366 
-373 DVVRT
+373 
-378 VAGFRHCPEGKILE
+378 
-392 GVMLRL
+392 
-398 AFGRI
+398 
-403 KQRAERFGCRPA
+403 
-415 A
+415 

>member
-130 LIYEGRQYCFEGI
+130 LIYEGRQSCFEGI

-194 MAEFLSTVREDGVL
+194 MAEFLSTVRED
-208 SGLVFDQFI
+208 
-217 VKKTL
+217 
-222 LKIGVFH
+222 
-229 LDAHRITQFVYLAGP
+229 Y
-244 SAHKSVTSLI
+244 
-254 KFEKVRFDIPEGYHS
+254 
-269 FHFGRLYRSVHSP
+269 
-282 FGDSGYRSVKLLSH
+282 
-296 LIHHVLHQLVFDG
+296 
-309 CAFCIS
+309 
-315 SHQFSFGSIL
+315 
-325 ALLLVNILFGT
+325 
-336 LRPTKVQGE
+336 
-345 QPVHHQVRISSYRR
+345 
-359 GEMGVKL
+359 
-366 ECKSIVP
+366 
-373 DVVRT
+373 
-378 VAGFRHCPEGKILE
+378 
-392 GVMLRL
+392 
-398 AFGRI
+398 
-403 KQRAERFGCRPA
+403 
-415 A
+415 

>member
-19 ILGDMVQVI
+19 IRGDMVQVI

-194 MAEFLSTVREDGVL
+194 MAEFLSTVRED
-208 SGLVFDQFI
+208 
-217 VKKTL
+217 
-222 LKIGVFH
+222 
-229 LDAHRITQFVYLAGP
+229 Y
-244 SAHKSVTSLI
+244 
-254 KFEKVRFDIPEGYHS
+254 
-269 FHFGRLYRSVHSP
+269 
-282 FGDSGYRSVKLLSH
+282 
-296 LIHHVLHQLVFDG
+296 
-309 CAFCIS
+309 
-315 SHQFSFGSIL
+315 
-325 ALLLVNILFGT
+325 
-336 LRPTKVQGE
+336 
-345 QPVHHQVRISSYRR
+345 
-359 GEMGVKL
+359 
-366 ECKSIVP
+366 
-373 DVVRT
+373 
-378 VAGFRHCPEGKILE
+378 
-392 GVMLRL
+392 
-398 AFGRI
+398 
-403 KQRAERFGCRPA
+403 
-415 A
+415 

>member
-130 LIYEGRQYCFEGI
+130 LRYEGRQYCFEGI

-194 MAEFLSTVREDGVL
+194 MAEFLSTVRED
-208 SGLVFDQFI
+208 
-217 VKKTL
+217 
-222 LKIGVFH
+222 
-229 LDAHRITQFVYLAGP
+229 Y
-244 SAHKSVTSLI
+244 
-254 KFEKVRFDIPEGYHS
+254 
-269 FHFGRLYRSVHSP
+269 
-282 FGDSGYRSVKLLSH
+282 
-296 LIHHVLHQLVFDG
+296 
-309 CAFCIS
+309 
-315 SHQFSFGSIL
+315 
-325 ALLLVNILFGT
+325 
-336 LRPTKVQGE
+336 
-345 QPVHHQVRISSYRR
+345 
-359 GEMGVKL
+359 
-366 ECKSIVP
+366 
-373 DVVRT
+373 
-378 VAGFRHCPEGKILE
+378 
-392 GVMLRL
+392 
-398 AFGRI
+398 
-403 KQRAERFGCRPA
+403 
-415 A
+415 

>member
-50 ILKARTLYDL
+50 ILMARTLYDL

-143 VSGTIAQGK
+143 VLGTIAQEK

-194 MAEFLSTVREDGVL
+194 MAEFLSTIRED
-208 SGLVFDQFI
+208 
-217 VKKTL
+217 
-222 LKIGVFH
+222 
-229 LDAHRITQFVYLAGP
+229 Y
-244 SAHKSVTSLI
+244 
-254 KFEKVRFDIPEGYHS
+254 
-269 FHFGRLYRSVHSP
+269 
-282 FGDSGYRSVKLLSH
+282 
-296 LIHHVLHQLVFDG
+296 
-309 CAFCIS
+309 
-315 SHQFSFGSIL
+315 
-325 ALLLVNILFGT
+325 
-336 LRPTKVQGE
+336 
-345 QPVHHQVRISSYRR
+345 
-359 GEMGVKL
+359 
-366 ECKSIVP
+366 
-373 DVVRT
+373 
-378 VAGFRHCPEGKILE
+378 
-392 GVMLRL
+392 
-398 AFGRI
+398 
-403 KQRAERFGCRPA
+403 
-415 A
+415 

>member
-188 GRALRA
+188 GRALRT
-194 MAEFLSTVREDGVL
+194 MAEFLSTVRED
-208 SGLVFDQFI
+208 
-217 VKKTL
+217 
-222 LKIGVFH
+222 
-229 LDAHRITQFVYLAGP
+229 Y
-244 SAHKSVTSLI
+244 
-254 KFEKVRFDIPEGYHS
+254 
-269 FHFGRLYRSVHSP
+269 
-282 FGDSGYRSVKLLSH
+282 
-296 LIHHVLHQLVFDG
+296 
-309 CAFCIS
+309 
-315 SHQFSFGSIL
+315 
-325 ALLLVNILFGT
+325 
-336 LRPTKVQGE
+336 
-345 QPVHHQVRISSYRR
+345 
-359 GEMGVKL
+359 
-366 ECKSIVP
+366 
-373 DVVRT
+373 
-378 VAGFRHCPEGKILE
+378 
-392 GVMLRL
+392 
-398 AFGRI
+398 
-403 KQRAERFGCRPA
+403 
-415 A
+415 

>member
-194 MAEFLSTVREDGVL
+194 MAEFLYTIRED
-208 SGLVFDQFI
+208 
-217 VKKTL
+217 
-222 LKIGVFH
+222 
-229 LDAHRITQFVYLAGP
+229 Y
-244 SAHKSVTSLI
+244 
-254 KFEKVRFDIPEGYHS
+254 
-269 FHFGRLYRSVHSP
+269 
-282 FGDSGYRSVKLLSH
+282 
-296 LIHHVLHQLVFDG
+296 
-309 CAFCIS
+309 
-315 SHQFSFGSIL
+315 
-325 ALLLVNILFGT
+325 
-336 LRPTKVQGE
+336 
-345 QPVHHQVRISSYRR
+345 
-359 GEMGVKL
+359 
-366 ECKSIVP
+366 
-373 DVVRT
+373 
-378 VAGFRHCPEGKILE
+378 
-392 GVMLRL
+392 
-398 AFGRI
+398 
-403 KQRAERFGCRPA
+403 
-415 A
+415 